1 MQQPHRYVRK
11 EAART
16 NVKRKLTANKVWTVT
31 ANVFNTVS
39 TMVVFIALARLLT
52 PAQFGIVAFASVFIE
67 FSRILVGAGIP
78 DALIQRPDWDRD
90 VSSTAFWTNIVI
102 GVAIAAILCF
112 VVAPLAGVYYDQTFG
127 YVLAALSALL
137 LIEGASTVHTAKLRR
152 EFRHKI
158 IARRSMS
165 SNVIGGVIG
174 VTLAYLGWGVWA
186 MVISRLFASG
196 MSSLLLWRSSGFRPR
211 FHFSFAE
218 YRQFGQFSSHQ
229 LGSQLLANGNSQV
242 TALLI
247 GSFLGPA
254 AIAQYRVGSGALNM
268 LVSLVI
274 TPLQSASMSAF
285 SRVHENNGQI
295 GPAYLRVTRACALL
309 TCPVFFGMAATAP
322 DIVRLMFGPK
332 WHEGGLIMIALA
344 LVVGPAT
351 LNYFQGPA
359 LSAAGRTG
367 LTFWAT
373 LIGVIGNLLVALCT
387 ISFGPIAVAAG
398 HTLRA
403 HITTPLSLRFV
414 AKGIGVSPWRA
425 IMAIA
430 VTTLRLFVLDDF
442 PPLGRFLLCVTAG
455 GIVYLVA
462 LLVFARKFTVANLQ
476 ELQPLLPRAI
486 GRHVARF
493 TPSPSKS

>member
-1 MQQPHRYVRK
+1 M
-11 EAART
+11 
-16 NVKRKLTANKVWTVT
+16 NVKRKLAASSVWTVT
-31 ANVFNTVS
+31 ASVFNNVS

-67 FSRILVGAGIP
+67 FSRILVVAGIP
-78 DALIQRPDWDRD
+78 DALIQRPEWDRD
-90 VSSTAFWTNIVI
+90 VSSTAFWTNIFI
-102 GVAIAAILCF
+102 GMSIAAILCF
-112 VVAPLAGVYYDQTFG
+112 VVAPIAGVYYDQTFS

-165 SNVIGGVIG
+165 ANVIGGIIG

-196 MSSLLLWRSSGFRPR
+196 MSSLLLWQSSGFRPR

-218 YRQFGQFSSHQ
+218 YRQFGRFSSHQ
-229 LGSQLLANGNSQV
+229 LGSQLLANGNAQV

-254 AIAQYRVGSGALNM
+254 AIAQYRVGSRALNM

-285 SRVHENNGQI
+285 SRVHETNGQI

-309 TCPVFFGMAATAP
+309 TCPLFFGMAATAP

-332 WHEGGLIMIALA
+332 WHEAGLIMIALA

-351 LNYFQGPA
+351 LNYFQNPA

-373 LIGVIGNLLVALCT
+373 LVGFVGNLVVALCT
-387 ISFGPIAVAAG
+387 VSFGPIAVAAG

-403 HITTPLSLRFV
+403 YITTPLSLRFV
-414 AKGIGVSPWRA
+414 EKGIGVSPWRA
-425 IMAIA
+425 ITNIAPPFICGALMAI
-430 VTTLRLFVLDDF
+430 VITTLRLFVLDDV
-442 PPLGRFLLCVTAG
+442 PAIARFVLCVGAG
-455 GIVYLVA
+455 GMVYLAA
-462 LLVFARKFTVANLQ
+462 LLIFARKFTVANIR

-486 GRHVARF
+486 GGRIERF
-493 TPSPSKS
+493 MPAPVKSV